1 LRPSLEIST
10 KLRFVCKVTFRVFL
24 ANPSEDVEVG
34 GEERESHC
42 LVEVTRC
49 ESQEKGEN
57 DSKPEVGGSEEK
69 IVVAA
74 VDEEVRGQWF
84 EVESI
89 TNNDELATRSGVMT
103 L

>member
-1 LRPSLEIST
+1 MRRFSVIVVCRHPTKVSLRSSLEIST
-10 KLRFVCKVTFRVFL
+10 KLRFICKVTFRVFL

-42 LVEVTRC
+42 LFQETGC

-57 DSKPEVGGSEEK
+57 GSKPEVGGREEE

-74 VDEEVRGQWF
+74 TGEEVREQ
-84 EVESI
+84 
-89 TNNDELATRSGVMT
+89 
-103 L
+103 